1 MITLSVHTRVG
12 TPDDAPE
19 PDDGPRPDPAPRPST
34 HEALNTILVVSPG
47 HPSMW
52 LFK

>member
-1 MITLSVHTRVG
+1 MIVLVHTRVG
-12 TPDDAPE
+12 SS
-19 PDDGPRPDPAPRPST
+19 DGPDEATVAADDVSPGASSR
-34 HEALNTILVVSPG
+34 EALNTILVVSPG

>member
-1 MITLSVHTRVG
+1 MIVLVHTRVG
-12 TPDDAPE
+12 SSEDADE
-19 PDDGPRPDPAPRPST
+19 AAGDLMHDVAPGASSP
-34 HEALNTILVVSPG
+34 EALNTILVVSPG